1 MRQNGENAR
10 KNVYFVQVG
19 FGFDGSVYLP
29 YAVGTLIANCMRY
42 PEIVGAYAFPDIVF
56 YREKLADAMQKIR
69 DPYLVAFSCSV
80 WNIEYNKALA
90 RLIRKAYPECTIVFG
105 GHNTGTGPD
114 LLREESSID
123 ILLFGEGE
131 EAFAELLRK
140 LPQGD
145 LHDVPSI
152 AFRENGEA
160 VCTPKLVPGSLHDL
174 PSPYLSG
181 VFDRLFTEYPDMDFL
196 SVLETN
202 RGCPY
207 ACAYCDWVNEKNM
220 RFFPMEK
227 VKEEILWLARHKV
240 AYCFCGDSNFGM
252 FPRDL
257 EIAAFLVETKKKYG
271 YPEVFRPCY
280 EKNSADRV
288 FEICSLLNSVQMDKG
303 ATLAY
308 QTLCPEALE
317 NIGRSNL
324 TMEHFA
330 GLLRKYN
337 EAQIPTYSELILGLP
352 GETYESFSRGI
363 CRLLENGQHNSLS
376 VYHCEML
383 PNSAMADPA
392 YIKKHGIQVIRV
404 SFNHI
409 HSAPKNDEEIREYSY
424 LVRSTATMSPDD
436 WVRAN
441 LFSVCVQCFHAL
453 GFLRCFA
460 IWLHEENV
468 ADYYTF
474 YSGLLQYLLASDGTL
489 GALWREFRRRY
500 DDSLGGE
507 WNYYNPRFGDVTW
520 FFEEGAFL
528 ECVDRPEQAFGE
540 LMAYLRRFDIPDALF
555 AELLRYQKRIL
566 RLPVFDDREEVFS
579 YDFPTYFDKA
589 KKCERSALERRTIH
603 VRVRPRTQVRD
614 LREYAKQIVWFGR
627 RRGLSVYHPDEL
639 EVTGEKT
646 GS

>member
-1 MRQNGENAR
+1 MNQDKACAK

-29 YAVGTLIANCMRY
+29 YAVGTLIANCLRY
-42 PEIVGAYAFPDIVF
+42 PDVTDEYAFPDIIF
-56 YREKLADAMQKIR
+56 YREKLADAMKKIR

-80 WNIEYNKALA
+80 WNMEYDKALA
-90 RLIRKAYPECTIVFG
+90 RLIRKAYPDCVIVFG
-105 GHNTGTGPD
+105 GHNTGTGPK
-114 LLREESSID
+114 LLEEEDCID
-123 ILLFGEGE
+123 VLLFGEGE
-131 EAFAELLRK
+131 EAFVQLLQK
-140 LPQGD
+140 LPQND
-145 LHDVPSI
+145 LHAVPSI
-152 AFRENGEA
+152 AFRENGKA
-160 VCTPKLVPGSLHDL
+160 VCTPKLVPGSLRDL
-174 PSPYLSG
+174 PSPYLTG
-181 VFDRLFTEYPDMDFL
+181 VFDRLLEEHPDMDFL

-207 ACAYCDWVNEKNM
+207 NCAYCDWVNEKTM

-227 VKEEILWLARHKV
+227 VKQEILWLARHRI

-257 EIAAFLVETKKKYG
+257 QIAAFLVETKKQYG

-288 FEICSLLNSVQMDKG
+288 FEICALLNSVQMDKG

-330 GLLRKYN
+330 GLLQRYN

-376 VYHCEML
+376 VYHCEIL
-383 PNSAMADPA
+383 PNSAMAAPE
-392 YIKKHGIQVIRV
+392 YIKKHGIEVIRV

-409 HSAPKNDEEIREYSY
+409 HSAPKNDEEVREYSY

-453 GFLRCFA
+453 GLLRGFA
-460 IWLHEENV
+460 IWLHEEKI

-474 YSGLLQYLLASDGTL
+474 YTGLLRYLLESDGML
-489 GALWREFRRRY
+489 GKLWREFRRRY
-500 DDSLGGE
+500 ANSLGGE
-507 WNYYNPRFGDVTW
+507 WNYYNPRFGNVTW

-528 ECVDRPEQAFGE
+528 ECIDRLDESFGE
-540 LMAYLRRFDIPDALF
+540 LTPYLRQFDIPDDLF
-555 AELLRYQKRIL
+555 TQLLRYQKRML
-566 RLPVFDDREEVFS
+566 RLPEADTRETVFS
-579 YDFPTYFDKA
+579 FDFPTYFDKA
-589 KKCERSALERRTIH
+589 KKCEHPALERRRI
-603 VRVRPRTQVRD
+603 RLRIAPRTHVSD
-614 LREYAKQIVWFGR
+614 LKQYAKEIVWFGR

-639 EVTGEKT
+639 IVTDDA

>member
-1 MRQNGENAR
+1 M

-29 YAVGTLIANCMRY
+29 YAVGTLIANCRRY
-42 PEIVGAYAFPDIVF
+42 PEITKEYAFPDIIF
-56 YREKLADAMQKIR
+56 CREKLAQALEKIR
-69 DPYLVAFSCSV
+69 DPYMVAFSCSV

-90 RLIRKAYPECTIVFG
+90 RLLRRTYPDCLIIFG
-105 GHNTGTGPD
+105 GHNTGTTAE
-114 LLREESSID
+114 LLEQEDCID
-123 ILLFGEGE
+123 FLLFGEGE
-131 EAFAELLRK
+131 EAFADLLRT
-140 LPQGD
+140 LPDGD
-145 LHDVPSI
+145 LHTVPSI
-152 AFRENGEA
+152 AFRENGKA
-160 VCTPKLVPGSLHDL
+160 VCTPKLVPGSLRDL
-174 PSPYLSG
+174 PSPYLTG
-181 VFDRLFTEYPDMDFL
+181 VFDRLLEENPGMDFL

-227 VKEEILWLARHKV
+227 VKAEIVWLAEHRI

-308 QTLCPEALE
+308 QTLCPEALR

-352 GETYESFSRGI
+352 GETYESFCRGI

-392 YIKKHGIQVIRV
+392 YIQKHGIRVIRV
-404 SFNHI
+404 AFNHI
-409 HSAPKNDEEIREYSY
+409 HSAPKKDEEVKEYSY

-460 IWLHEENV
+460 IWLHEERI
-468 ADYYTF
+468 ADYYAF
-474 YSGLLQYLLASDGTL
+474 YTGLLHFLLESDGML
-489 GALWREFRRRY
+489 GDLWREFRRRY
-500 DDSLGGE
+500 AQSLGGE

-528 ECVDRPEQAFGE
+528 ECIDRQDEAFA
-540 LMAYLRRFDIPDALF
+540 LVMPYLRRFSIPDDLF
-555 AELLRYQKRIL
+555 DELLRYQKRVL
-566 RLPVFDDREEVFS
+566 RRPADDESAAAFS
-579 YDFPTYFDKA
+579 YDFPKFFDGAMKGDHP
-589 KKCERSALERRTIH
+589 ALERKNILLRIA
-603 VRVRPRTQVRD
+603 PRARAAD
-614 LREYAKQIVWFGR
+614 LKQYAKEIVWFGR
-627 RRGLSVYHPDEL
+627 RRGLSVYHRDEQI
-639 EVTGEKT
+639 VTEAAAAGEE
-646 GS
+646 